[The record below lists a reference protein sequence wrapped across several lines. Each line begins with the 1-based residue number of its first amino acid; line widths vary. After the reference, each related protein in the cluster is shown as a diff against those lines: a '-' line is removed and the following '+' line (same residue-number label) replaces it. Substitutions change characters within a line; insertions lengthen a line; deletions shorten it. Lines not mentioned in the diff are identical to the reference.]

1 MQKQWQKT
9 KKSISQLPK
18 SANIRL
24 ECKCLSGII
33 NVAYLFRS
41 SVTTSYKIFTT
52 FITNPAFIMSAVVID
67 DAPKTMALGAVATGS
82 MKAYE
87 LVSTLQ
93 NLFFFV
99 TDGGK
104 IS

>member
-1 MQKQWQKT
+1 
-9 KKSISQLPK
+9 
-18 SANIRL
+18 
-24 ECKCLSGII
+24 
-33 NVAYLFRS
+33 VAYLSGS
-41 SVTTSYKIFTT
+41 SVTTSYNIFTT

-87 LVSTLQ
+87 LVPRLG
-93 NLFFFV
+93 NYYFFV

-104 IS
+104 KLERLPIARYFLG